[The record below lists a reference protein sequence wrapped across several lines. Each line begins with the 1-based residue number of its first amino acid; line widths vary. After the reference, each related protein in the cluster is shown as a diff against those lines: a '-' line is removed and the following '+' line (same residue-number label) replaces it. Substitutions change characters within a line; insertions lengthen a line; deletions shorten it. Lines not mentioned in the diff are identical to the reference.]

1 MTDEFD
7 LNDDD
12 RMLALL
18 GEVLDEAEA
27 VPDRLRDYARM
38 VIELGGLDREF
49 ALLTYDSAAAVEL
62 TGVRGTS
69 DASDRMLVYTSD
81 ALSIELLITSAG
93 ELRGQLVP
101 PQRRTVMLLAS
112 SGAESLT
119 SETDGSFRAQSPAGE
134 FRIAVELE
142 DGNVETPAISL

>member
-12 RMLALL
+12 LMLELL

-27 VPDRLRDYARM
+27 VPDRLRDYART
-38 VIELGGLDREF
+38 VFELGGLDREL
-49 ALLTYDSAAAVEL
+49 ALLTYDSAAADEL

-69 DASDRMLVYTSD
+69 DGSDRMLVYTSD
-81 ALSIELLITSAG
+81 ALSIELLITAAG

-101 PQRRTVMLLAS
+101 PQSRTVVLLAS

-119 SETDGSFRAQSPAGE
+119 SDSDDSFRAQSPAGE
-134 FRIAVELE
+134 FRIAVELG